1 MSSNPSIERTSSG
14 KLSGF
19 PLGMTTR
26 SLSSQLIGLLGW
38 LLVAFAAGS
47 VGAVASVDA
56 ASFYAQLSKPSW
68 APPAALFGPVW
79 SALYALMGVA
89 AWLVWRSPGSK
100 GAALGLFGAQLAA
113 NALWSWLFFAWH
125 RGALAAVEVLVLLA
139 LIVATIGA
147 FRRTSRLAA
156 LLLVPYL
163 LWVSFASVLTWAVW
177 RSNPG
182 LL

>member
-1 MSSNPSIERTSSG
+1 MAHRFLT
-14 KLSGF
+14 
-19 PLGMTTR
+19 
-26 SLSSQLIGLLGW
+26 SQLVGLLGW
-38 LLVAFAAGS
+38 LLVAFAAGG

-56 ASFYAQLSKPSW
+56 PSFYALLIKPSW
-68 APPAALFGPVW
+68 APPASVFGPVW

-89 AWLVWRSPGSK
+89 AWLVWRSPGPK
-100 GAALGLFGAQLAA
+100 RVALALFGAQLVA

-125 RGALAAVEVLVLLA
+125 RGALAAMEVLVLLA
-139 LIVATIGA
+139 LIVATVAA
-147 FRRTSRLAA
+147 FWRRSRPAA
-156 LLLVPYL
+156 VLLVPYL

>member
-1 MSSNPSIERTSSG
+1 
-14 KLSGF
+14 
-19 PLGMTTR
+19 MTTPR
-26 SLSSQLIGLLGW
+26 SSSAQWAGLLGW
-38 LLVAFAAGS
+38 LLAAFAAGA

-68 APPAALFGPVW
+68 APPARVFGPVW

-89 AWLVWRSPGSK
+89 AWLVWRSPGAN
-100 GAALGLFGAQLAA
+100 GRALALFAAQLAA

-139 LIVATIGA
+139 LIVATALA
-147 FRRTSRLAA
+147 FRRISRLAA

-163 LWVSFASVLTWAVW
+163 AWVGFASLLTWAVW

>member
-1 MSSNPSIERTSSG
+1 MKT
-14 KLSGF
+14 
-19 PLGMTTR
+19 
-26 SLSSQLIGLLGW
+26 SLSSQLGGLIGW
-38 LLVAFAAGS
+38 LLVAFAAAA

-68 APPAALFGPVW
+68 APPAGVFGPVW
-79 SALYALMGVA
+79 SALYTLMGIA
-89 AWLVWRSPGSK
+89 AWLVWRSPG
-100 GAALGLFGAQLAA
+100 GRGVALGLCVAQLAA

-125 RGALAAVEVLVLLA
+125 RGALASVEVLLLLA
-139 LIVATIGA
+139 LIVATVAA
-147 FRRTSRLAA
+147 FWRASRLAA

-163 LWVSFASVLTWAVW
+163 LWVSFASALTWAVW